1 MDSMCVPVC
10 PKNSG
15 FVTGLDFKDIKL
27 EIFTKSKINFIG
39 ISVFGY
45 EDKKISNLCLKKC
58 CEEKN
63 HYVLFKDF
71 NTFMYYTIHQRK
83 KHFYYLHYLLAFSTE
98 GMLKRR
104 ITDWFKNYGKQRIK
118 MHKKGE

>member
-1 MDSMCVPVC
+1 
-10 PKNSG
+10 
-15 FVTGLDFKDIKL
+15 
-27 EIFTKSKINFIG
+27 
-39 ISVFGY
+39 
-45 EDKKISNLCLKKC
+45 
-58 CEEKN
+58 
-63 HYVLFKDF
+63 
-71 NTFMYYTIHQRK
+71 MYYTIHQRK